1 MLNWLTRYAPLTA
14 ELELDESGTL
24 HESVLDV
31 GCGPYGLSIIAPAAT
46 FAGIEVVFEEPVAPG
61 MVAIRYD
68 AGPLPFEDG
77 AFDTVISLDVLEHVP
92 PQARAGLV
100 AELVR
105 VCARR
110 VLIACPSDEG
120 VWAEEVLKQ
129 VYAAQGI
136 ALPAWLNEHDEH
148 GLPTAAEIAGYA
160 SSVPRAT
167 ARPLTMPNGLLSV
180 LAVLGDVVPGMAE
193 HAATEWSHNRAQWQ
207 TLFSAAA
214 FGESFR
220 KGWVIERQERRPAL
234 VSAGDLRASIWS
246 ATRCP
251 ACGQAPLAA
260 DGAGVRCG
268 NCGHAAGPDT
278 SDALDLRAP
287 AHGATASASVQLPS
301 PPGDALVLRPARWSR
316 PMDWLPALSA
326 YVVWVPAGRDAILYL
341 DARDADVEAGLLR
354 SLIEAVCSFLS
365 GGQDYAPIG
374 LVEGSVDLPP
384 GAEPIDGPLELV
396 QRLGLEV
403 PILTED
409 PEEIVAHARSVKQ
422 IVDAVQADIDRAAF
436 EAAPRPALNDD
447 SLVTV
452 RIPTFGSTELL
463 VERAIPS
470 VLAGVHK
477 NLELLVC
484 SDGPQPGARAA
495 VEAIEDPRV
504 RYLELDERPIYP
516 LRKESFWQVA
526 GTYAVNRLLDEARG
540 EVIAPLDHDDGFT
553 YGHIHRLM
561 EELMPGGDFV
571 YGQAMTE
578 YPLGDWRLL
587 GSAPLRYGE
596 IVHATVMYT
605 SRLRHMRY
613 DPYAW
618 LLDEPG
624 DWNMWRRMQAT
635 GASVRHV
642 PEPVAV
648 HFKERSSIGGEQ
660 RDPAGVLADLATD
673 VLGTPA
679 RELLTVSSRERGV
692 LLT

>member
-24 HESVLDV
+24 RESVLDV
-31 GCGPYGLSIIAPAAT
+31 GCGPYGLSIVAPEAT
-46 FAGIEVVFEEPVAPG
+46 FVGVEVVFEEPVAPG

-68 AGPLPFEDG
+68 PGPLPFEDS

-92 PQARAGLV
+92 PDARAGFV

-110 VLIACPSDEG
+110 VFLACPSDEA
-120 VWAEEVLKQ
+120 VWAEQVLKQ

-136 ALPAWLNEHDEH
+136 PLPVWLDEHDEH
-148 GLPTAAEIAGYA
+148 GLPTAAEIAGYVSA
-160 SSVPRAT
+160 VPGAA
-167 ARPLTMPNGLLSV
+167 ARPLTMPNGLLSA
-180 LAVLGDVVPGMAE
+180 LAVLGDVVPGLAE
-193 HAATEWSHNRAQWQ
+193 HAAVEWAGNRAQWEA
-207 TLFSAAA
+207 LFRVAA
-214 FGESFR
+214 FGDSYR
-220 KGWVIERQERRPAL
+220 KGWVIERDTRRPAL
-234 VSAGDLRASIWS
+234 VETGDLRSSVWG

-251 ACGQAPLAA
+251 SCGQPALAA
-260 DGAGVRCG
+260 ESVGVRCG
-268 NCGHAAGPDT
+268 NCGHGAGPDA
-278 SDALDLRAP
+278 SGAVDLRAP
-287 AHGATASASVQLPS
+287 DAAAAPRAQLPAS
-301 PPGDALVLRPARWSR
+301 GPGDALVLRPERWSR

-326 YVVWVPAGRDAILYL
+326 YVVWVPVGREVTLYL
-341 DARDADVEAGLLR
+341 DARGADVDGALLR
-354 SLIEAVCSFLS
+354 SLIESVCTFLS
-365 GGQDYAPIG
+365 SGQEYAPIG
-374 LVEGSVDLPP
+374 LMEDGVDPP
-384 GAEPIDGPLELV
+384 PSAEPITGPLDLV
-396 QRLGLEV
+396 QRLGLEI

-409 PEEIVAHARSVKQ
+409 PQEIVEHARWAKQ
-422 IVDAVQADIDRAAF
+422 ILDALQSDIDRAAF
-436 EAAPRPALNDD
+436 GAAPRPGLNYD

-470 VLAGVHK
+470 VLAGAYQ

-484 SDGPQPGARAA
+484 SDGPQPHARAA
-495 VEAIEDPRV
+495 VEAIDDPRV
-504 RYLELDERPIYP
+504 RYLELDERPVYP
-516 LRKESFWQVA
+516 SRRESFWQVA
-526 GTYAVNRLLDEARG
+526 GTYPVNRLLDEARG

-553 YGHIHRLM
+553 YGHIPRLL
-561 EELMPGGDFV
+561 EELMHGGDFV

-596 IVHATVMYT
+596 IVHATVLYS

-624 DWNMWRRMQAT
+624 DWNMWRRIQAA
-635 GASVRHV
+635 GASVRHL

-660 RDPAGVLADLATD
+660 RGPADVLADLATD
-673 VLGTPA
+673 VIGTPA

-692 LLT
+692 RLT

>member
-1 MLNWLTRYAPLTA
+1 MLNWLTRYAPLTT
-14 ELELDESGTL
+14 ELELDESGAL
-24 HESVLDV
+24 RESVLDV
-31 GCGPYGLSIIAPAAT
+31 GCGPYGLSIIAPEAT
-46 FAGIEVVFEEPVAPG
+46 FAGIEVIFEEPVAPG

-68 AGPLPFEDG
+68 PGPLPFQDG

-92 PQARAGLV
+92 PPARAGFV
-100 AELVR
+100 SELVR

-110 VLIACPSDEG
+110 VFVACPSDEA

-129 VYAAQGI
+129 VYAARGTP
-136 ALPAWLNEHDEH
+136 LPGWLNEHDEH
-148 GLPTAAEIAGYA
+148 GLPTAAEIAGYVSA
-160 SSVPRAT
+160 VDGAA
-167 ARPLTMPNGLLSV
+167 ARPLTMPNGLLSA
-180 LAVLGDVVPGMAE
+180 LTVLGDVVPGLADR
-193 HAATEWSHNRAQWQ
+193 AAVEWARNREQWQ
-207 TLFSAAA
+207 ALFRAAA
-214 FGESFR
+214 FGDCYR
-220 KGWVIERQERRPAL
+220 KGWVIERDARRAAL
-234 VSAGDLRASIWS
+234 VGAGDLRASIWG

-251 ACGQAPLAA
+251 ACGQPALVAESV
-260 DGAGVRCG
+260 GVRCG
-268 NCGHAAGPDT
+268 NCGHAAGPDA
-278 SDALDLRAP
+278 SGAVDLRAP
-287 AHGATASASVQLPS
+287 APAATSAVQVPTRA
-301 PPGDALVLRPARWSR
+301 GDALVLRPERWSR

-326 YVVWVPAGRDAILYL
+326 YVVWVPVEREVTLYL
-341 DARDADVEAGLLR
+341 DARSADVEGGLLR
-354 SLIEAVCSFLS
+354 SLIESVCSFLS
-365 GGQDYAPIG
+365 NGQQYAAIG
-374 LVEGSVDLPP
+374 LMEGGVDAPP
-384 GAEPIDGPLELV
+384 GAEPVGGALELV

-409 PEEIVAHARSVKQ
+409 PEEIVEHARWAKQ
-422 IVDAVQADIDRAAF
+422 ILDALQSDIDRAAF
-436 EAAPRPALNDD
+436 EAAPRPSLDYD

-452 RIPTFGSTELL
+452 RIPTFGSVDLL

-470 VLAGVHK
+470 VLAGVHQ

-484 SDGPQPGARAA
+484 SDGPQPHARAA

-504 RYLELDERPIYP
+504 RYLELDERPSYP
-516 LRKESFWQVA
+516 SRKESFWQVA
-526 GTYAVNRLLDEARG
+526 GTYPVNRLLDEARG
-540 EVIAPLDHDDGFT
+540 ELIAPLDHDDGFT

-561 EELMPGGDFV
+561 EELMQGGDFV

-596 IVHATVMYT
+596 IVHATVMYS

-624 DWNMWRRMQAT
+624 DWNLWRRIQAT
-635 GASVRHV
+635 GASIRHV

-660 RDPAGVLADLATD
+660 RDPADLLTDLAAD

-679 RELLTVSSRERGV
+679 RELLTISSRERGV
-692 LLT
+692 RLI

>member
-14 ELELDESGTL
+14 ELELDESGAL

-31 GCGPYGLSIIAPAAT
+31 GCGPYGLSIVAPEAT
-46 FAGIEVVFEEPVAPG
+46 FVGVEILFEEPVAPG

-68 AGPLPFEDG
+68 PGPLPFEDG

-92 PQARAGLV
+92 PEARAGFV

-110 VLIACPSDEG
+110 VFLACPSDEA
-120 VWAEEVLKQ
+120 VWAENVLKQ

-136 ALPAWLNEHDEH
+136 PLPGWLDEHDEH
-148 GLPTAAEIAGYA
+148 GLPSAGEIAAYV
-160 SSVPRAT
+160 SSVPGAA
-167 ARPLTMPNGLLSV
+167 ARPLTMPNGLLSA
-180 LAVLGDVVPGMAE
+180 LTVLGDVVPGLAD
-193 HAATEWSHNRAQWQ
+193 HAAVEWARHRAQWEA
-207 TLFSAAA
+207 LFRAAA
-214 FGESFR
+214 FGDCYR
-220 KGWVIERQERRPAL
+220 KGWVIEREDRRLAL
-234 VSAGDLRASIWS
+234 VGAADLRTSVWG

-251 ACGQAPLAA
+251 SCGRPALAPVS
-260 DGAGVRCG
+260 AGVCCG
-268 NCGHAAGPDT
+268 NCGHAAGPDA
-278 SDALDLRAP
+278 SGAVDLQAP
-287 AHGATASASVQLPS
+287 APAAASPVQLP
-301 PPGDALVLRPARWSR
+301 PPSGDALVLRPERWSR

-326 YVVWVPAGRDAILYL
+326 YVVWVPVGREVTLYL
-341 DARDADVEAGLLR
+341 DGRGADVESALLR
-354 SLIEAVCSFLS
+354 SLIESVCGFLS
-365 GGQDYAPIG
+365 GGHEYAPVG
-374 LVEGSVDLPP
+374 LMEDGVDAPA
-384 GAEPIDGPLELV
+384 GAQPVSGPLELV

-409 PEEIVAHARSVKQ
+409 PEEIVEHARWAKQ
-422 IVDAVQADIDRAAF
+422 ILDAVQSEIDRGAF
-436 EAAPRPALNDD
+436 EAAPRPGLNYD

-452 RIPTFGSTELL
+452 RIPTFGSVELL

-470 VLAGVHK
+470 VLAGVHQ

-484 SDGPQPGARAA
+484 SDGPQPHARAA

-504 RYLELDERPIYP
+504 RYLELDERPVYP
-516 LRKESFWQVA
+516 SRKESFWQVA
-526 GTYAVNRLLDEARG
+526 GTYPVNRLIDEARG
-540 EVIAPLDHDDGFT
+540 ELIAPLDHDDGFT

-561 EELMPGGDFV
+561 DELMQGGDFV

-596 IVHATVMYT
+596 IVHAAVMYT

-635 GASVRHV
+635 GASIRHL

-660 RDPAGVLADLATD
+660 REPADVLTDLATD

-692 LLT
+692 RLT

>member
-14 ELELDESGTL
+14 ELELDESGAL
-24 HESVLDV
+24 RESVLDV
-31 GCGPYGLSIIAPAAT
+31 GCGPYGLSIVAPAAT
-46 FAGIEVVFEEPVAPG
+46 FAGVEVIFEEPVAPG

-68 AGPLPFEDG
+68 PGPLPFEDG
-77 AFDTVISLDVLEHVP
+77 AFDSVISLDVLEHVP
-92 PQARAGLV
+92 PEARAGFV

-105 VCARR
+105 VSARR
-110 VLIACPSDEG
+110 VFLACPSDEA

-136 ALPAWLNEHDEH
+136 PLPGWLNEHDEH
-148 GLPTAAEIAGYA
+148 GLPTAAEIAGYV
-160 SSVPRAT
+160 SSVPGAS
-167 ARPLTMPNGLLSV
+167 ARPLTMPNGLLSA
-180 LAVLGDVVPGMAE
+180 LTVLGDVVPGLAE
-193 HAATEWSHNRAQWQ
+193 HAAVEWARHRPEWEA
-207 TLFSAAA
+207 LFRSAA
-214 FGESFR
+214 FGDCYR
-220 KGWVIERQERRPAL
+220 KGWVIERDDRRPAL
-234 VSAGDLRASIWS
+234 VGAADLRTSVWR

-251 ACGQAPLAA
+251 ACGHAALAA
-260 DGAGVRCG
+260 ESVGVRCG
-268 NCGHAAGPDT
+268 NCGHAAGPDD
-278 SDALDLRAP
+278 SGAVDLRAP
-287 AHGATASASVQLPS
+287 APPAAAPVQLPS
-301 PPGDALVLRPARWSR
+301 RGGEELVLRPERWSR
-316 PMDWLPALSA
+316 PMDWLPTLSA
-326 YVVWVPAGRDAILYL
+326 YVVWVPADREVTLYL
-341 DARDADVEAGLLR
+341 DARGADIDGGLLR
-354 SLIEAVCSFLS
+354 SLVESVCSFLS
-365 GGQDYAPIG
+365 GGLQYAPIG
-374 LVEGSVDLPP
+374 LMEDGVDPPP
-384 GAEPIDGPLELV
+384 GAETVTGPLELV
-396 QRLGLEV
+396 RRLGLEV

-409 PEEIVAHARSVKQ
+409 PGEVVEHARWVKQ
-422 IVDAVQADIDRAAF
+422 ILDALQSDIDRAVF
-436 EAAPRPALNDD
+436 ESTPRPTLNYD

-452 RIPTFGSTELL
+452 RIPTFGSVDLL

-470 VLAGVHK
+470 VLAGVHQ

-484 SDGPQPGARAA
+484 SDGPQPHARAA
-495 VEAIEDPRV
+495 VEAIEDSRV
-504 RYLELDERPIYP
+504 RYIELDERPTYP
-516 LRKESFWQVA
+516 SRKESFWQVA
-526 GTYAVNRLLDEARG
+526 GTYPVNRLLDEARG
-540 EVIAPLDHDDGFT
+540 EIIAPLDHDDGFT

-561 EELMPGGDFV
+561 EELMQGGDFV

-605 SRLRHMRY
+605 TRLRHMRY

-660 RDPAGVLADLATD
+660 RDPADVLADLAGD
-673 VLGTPA
+673 LLGTPA